1 MKMLQ
6 GRTRKAFDRLS
17 GLALTGVMAAG
28 AFWATAAAAQQYKGE
43 IIHPMMVTRTGPFA
57 TAATGVTAGQQ
68 DYYALVNSKGGV
80 EGHKIVWEEC
90 EFEYKVPRALEC
102 YERHRGK
109 WKVVYPNSTPAIFAL
124 ADRVTKDEVLAI
136 NLAGGRSDSTDGETF
151 PYLAPVV
158 ANFWAQATSTIK
170 YIAQLEGGPEKL
182 KGKKIAYIHLDN
194 DYGRQPFPMFD
205 ILAKKYGFEWKSWAL
220 SWPALEQSAA
230 WVDIARRYRA
240 DYTIGWL
247 YGQSCNVPY
256 TEISKVGY
264 PIKKYIGSLWCG
276 TEDDVGP
283 AGALA
288 KGTVTA
294 NYHGVGRDFPVIQE
308 ILNTLYK
315 SGKGNADPNR
325 VGTVAY
331 NRGIITGI
339 VIVEAMR
346 NGIKAHGAPLDG
358 KKVRDGYRM
367 IKLDDARLK
376 ELGAPGLMPNLIF
389 SAKNHGGM
397 DAQLFQTWDGATW
410 KTISGWITPY
420 EDIVQAKIVESAKAF
435 REQTKSK
442 PK

>member
-1 MKMLQ
+1 MRQ
-6 GRTRKAFDRLS
+6 ARAYDKAS
-17 GLALTGVMAAG
+17 GIKSMTTAGLLAVAA
-28 AFWATAAAAQQYKGE
+28 AWPLEVAAQQYKGE
-43 IIHPMMVTRTGPFA
+43 ILHPMMVTRTGPFA

-109 WKVVYPNSTPAIFAL
+109 WKIVYPNSTPVIFAL

-136 NLAGGRSDSTDGETF
+136 NLAGGRADSTDGQTF

-170 YIAQLEGGPEKL
+170 YIAQLEGGEAKL

-205 ILAKKYGFEWKSWAL
+205 ILAKKHGFEWKSWAL

-240 DYTIGWL
+240 DYVIGWL
-247 YGQSCNVPY
+247 YGQSCAVPY

-264 PIKKYIGSLWCG
+264 PVGKYISSLWCG

-283 AGALA
+283 AGPLA
-288 KGTVTA
+288 KDTVAA
-294 NYHGVGRDFPVIQE
+294 NYHGVGRNFPVIQE

-315 SGKGNADPNR
+315 TGKGNADISR
-325 VGTVAY
+325 VGSVSY

-339 VIVEAMR
+339 VVVEAMR

-367 IKLDDARLK
+367 VKLDDARLK
-376 ELGAPGLMPNLIF
+376 ELGAQGLMPQLVF
-389 SAKNHGGM
+389 SDRNHGGM
-397 DAQLFQTWDGATW
+397 DSQLFQKWDGATW
-410 KTISGWITPY
+410 TTISGWITPY
-420 EDIVQAKIVESAKAF
+420 EDIVQAKIEESAKAF
-435 REQTKSK
+435 REQTKGQ